1 MLNTGHLFFGCA
13 SLINF
18 LLSLPCIPCF
28 SLFRTWWRRNL
39 HTANIFPS
47 QRSSSSVLTRLFICP
62 PYCFSLSLSV
72 SDIHPA
78 TLTVLRCTVSL
89 FLSHFLILSL
99 LCLFRPLPI
108 FFSAQCLDSSLLL
121 IPVCPPF
128 LLHSCP
134 FLQYF
139 FFCLFFLPLVRLLSP
154 NARECT
160 RQRGWICTSFSQ
172 LYNGTERKK
181 SEVNFCCPHHMKRK
195 TPN

>member
-121 IPVCPPF
+121 IPVSFAFLSIFAILF
-128 LLHSCP
+128 LLPLFLTSC
-134 FLQYF
+134 QVAVTK
-139 FFCLFFLPLVRLLSP
+139 CRGMHKAARLNLHK
-154 NARECT
+154 
-160 RQRGWICTSFSQ
+160 
-172 LYNGTERKK
+172 L
-181 SEVNFCCPHHMKRK
+181 
-195 TPN
+195 